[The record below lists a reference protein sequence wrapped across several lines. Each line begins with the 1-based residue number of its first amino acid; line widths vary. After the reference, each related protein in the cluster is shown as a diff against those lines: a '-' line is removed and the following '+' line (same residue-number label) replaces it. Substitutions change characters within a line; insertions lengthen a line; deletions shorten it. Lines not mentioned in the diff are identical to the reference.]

1 MCHDTPLKG
10 VAFVCRVNDRII
22 SANGVSL
29 ENVEY
34 ATAVQ
39 VLRDSGNTVLL
50 VVRRRVVLPACP
62 EPQTLKLS
70 LTKSKKKDGKIS
82 TFITSSPEDYC
93 FLAPRNV
100 VDTCQR
106 FGGISCLHFQGT
118 GVFLLFHLEHGGS
131 RSLQN
136 NETLPDSTVLH
147 PRRQ

>member
-1 MCHDTPLKG
+1 MHASDCAATGLTVLTYNNHKLG
-10 VAFVCRVNDRII
+10 VFGLFILQTSESDAYVSRVNDRII

-70 LTKSKKKDGKIS
+70 LTKSKKKDGEPPHRGCC
-82 TFITSSPEDYC
+82 FPVRTSD
-93 FLAPRNV
+93 
-100 VDTCQR
+100 
-106 FGGISCLHFQGT
+106 
-118 GVFLLFHLEHGGS
+118 
-131 RSLQN
+131 
-136 NETLPDSTVLH
+136 
-147 PRRQ
+147 